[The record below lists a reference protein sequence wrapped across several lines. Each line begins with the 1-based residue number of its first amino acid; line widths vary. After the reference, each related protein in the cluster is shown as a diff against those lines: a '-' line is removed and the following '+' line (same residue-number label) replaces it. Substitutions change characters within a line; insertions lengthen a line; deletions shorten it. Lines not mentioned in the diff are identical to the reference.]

1 MTFDVFIFL
10 NKKSSNTV
18 TTLEA
23 TDIITATKN
32 EQNNIFSNSISQW
45 VDT

>member
-1 MTFDVFIFL
+1 MYLFFIP
-10 NKKSSNTV
+10 SNTV